1 MCPCPASGAPRHG
14 RVITPWP
21 YQCTSGG
28 ERRETLTG
36 CYDRIFPTPIH
47 DQLAIFILVHLER
60 PAKPE
65 RTYNYPGLL
74 HDSCHGLRMREKRTY
89 MVSGV
94 ILARNGRKDFPL
106 GLCNHE
112 QRGQTRPLLER
123 ISVRGSL
130 SSRSPRE
137 LTVYIL
143 PVQHIHRRVLQ

>member
-112 QRGQTRPLLER
+112 QRDARTNTTLARAHQCPRK
-123 ISVRGSL
+123 
-130 SSRSPRE
+130 SRS
-137 LTVYIL
+137 LL
-143 PVQHIHRRVLQ
+143 PFSASAYCLYSASAAHS